1 MDNILRIT
9 LQVSCYPDRGLYLTN
24 SINDSEFCLY
34 SSLCSA
40 GTGATMHWNDQKYVR
55 EPADQHS
62 VCSMSKSTQRS
73 QQSLYPSSGYRNRNV
88 HQFQNGKMT
97 L

>member
-1 MDNILRIT
+1 MANILRIN

-40 GTGATMHWNDQKYVR
+40 GTGANYALK
-55 EPADQHS
+55 
-62 VCSMSKSTQRS
+62 
-73 QQSLYPSSGYRNRNV
+73 
-88 HQFQNGKMT
+88 
-97 L
+97 